1 MLMGIERTKPLWA
14 TLYSRKGI
22 LTIVEYGNGA
32 EHKQARQS
40 ECAYFSMLLSV
51 NVMWLVVFNS
61 SLYLHTRMDYD
72 LEFQALSFP
81 LSCFSSQ
88 DLLTIVKMRPGQSIY
103 RCGDILFVL

>member
-22 LTIVEYGNGA
+22 LTIGEYGNGA

-51 NVMWLVVFNS
+51 NVM
-61 SLYLHTRMDYD
+61 
-72 LEFQALSFP
+72 
-81 LSCFSSQ
+81 
-88 DLLTIVKMRPGQSIY
+88 
-103 RCGDILFVL
+103 